1 MCESVNESASKQAS
15 EGKDD
20 LKCCCATKRGNS
32 LNHFSGPRDA
42 VLQLSS
48 EGPFK
53 MWRSRGIQVRTSA
66 PIGASKGNLLPFLE
80 IMTNRPTDQQTGS
93 LESYTS
99 NMFNC
104 KTDGRTEI
112 FR

>member
-20 LKCCCATKRGNS
+20 LKCCCASKRGNS

-66 PIGASKGNLLPFLE
+66 PIGASKGNLLPFFGYYDKS
-80 IMTNRPTDQQTGS
+80 TDRPTDGVIGK
-93 LESYTS
+93 LH
-99 NMFNC
+99 
-104 KTDGRTEI
+104 
-112 FR
+112 FRHVQL